1 MMNSAYPLMRYFKF
15 HWEESRG
22 DAYDDWGAS
31 WWYFEVADDDM
42 SNAKLQIRVGANKGG
57 QIKGSP

>member
-1 MMNSAYPLMRYFKF
+1 MRYFKF